1 MKTTALAVAGLCG
14 TAFIGYCI
22 YFDKK
27 RRSHPDFKKKLLEKR
42 RAEKAHSER
51 STKVVFPDLRN
62 VEEVQKFFLEQVQ
75 KGEEFMA
82 NGQIEEGVD
91 HLTNAV
97 AVCGQPQQL
106 LSVLQNT
113 LPREVFQLLA
123 NNLSTIGERL
133 ATSPTM
139 AQVNKPKP
147 GSAVGGG
154 DDAGPKITEVTDSVP
169 SVPPASGDPPTP
181 QQLDASASI
190 IDVDELE

>member
-1 MKTTALAVAGLCG
+1 MMKTSTLALAGLCG
-14 TAFIGYCI
+14 TAFVGYCI

-42 RAEKAHSER
+42 RAEKTRSEK
-51 STKVVFPDLRN
+51 SNKVIFPDLRN

-75 KGEEFMA
+75 KGEEYMA

-139 AQVNKPKP
+139 AQNTKSKVSP
-147 GSAVGGG
+147 SSG
-154 DDAGPKITEVTDSVP
+154 DGDKATITEIPDSITPPVSAASTDEQVTS
-169 SVPPASGDPPTP
+169 T
-181 QQLDASASI
+181 SI
-190 IDVDELE
+190 VDVDELE